1 MNECVETVQLKS
13 EVQVED
19 DSDTQRAI
27 MVVTGTTTTKE
38 ERRGQSVIRPL
49 KFSLHTPLSLSQ
61 SCHLFS
67 ASQLKTRNR
76 MRVAIQSVCVPKILA
91 L

>member
-67 ASQLKTRNR
+67 ASQLK
-76 MRVAIQSVCVPKILA
+76 QS
-91 L
+91 